1 MFYALVWVMIMRLYT
16 IARLHWSVCLRF
28 ALYMYQLNLN
38 KVLLREG
45 YCPASA
51 FLFDNIDV
59 MLFFYV
65 SSEAKFKFSIW
76 QHLIHVKL
84 LGHVPFYERKLSRK
98 LKLPLSVPSLKK
110 KEVNQF
116 CGKVSCNCFFSFG
129 RVSYWSSS
137 HVALTKFFPTYLIF
151 LQSS

>member
-110 KEVNQF
+110 KKKLTSFVA
-116 CGKVSCNCFFSFG
+116 KSPVIAFFLLAG
-129 RVSYWSSS
+129 S
-137 HVALTKFFPTYLIF
+137 HIGHLLMWHWQNFFPRI
-151 LQSS
+151 